1 MHHATTSPHQHIAT
15 VMQVAAD
22 GVGAQVAA

>member
-1 MHHATTSPHQHIAT
+1 MQTTSPHQHIAT

-22 GVGAQVAA
+22 GVGAQAAARH